1 MAENSVIIIGS
12 GIGGLECAFI
22 LAKHGYK
29 VTVLEKERI
38 LGGSL
43 QTFVRKGSDGRS
55 HTSIL
60 TCWKACRGRS
70 SMRTV
75 STRWLLSM
83 PMATGFLFILM
94 LQVIGVLLS
103 VLLNISL

>member
-43 QTFVRKGSDGRS
+43 QTFVRKGSDGR
-55 HTSIL
+55 
-60 TCWKACRGRS
+60 
-70 SMRTV
+70 
-75 STRWLLSM
+75 
-83 PMATGFLFILM
+83 
-94 LQVIGVLLS
+94 
-103 VLLNISL
+103 